1 MADQFTFGL
10 WTVGNPGRDPFGH
23 ETRPPIDPVE
33 SVRRLGEYSGDI
45 AEMVINDVVER
56 KG

>member
-1 MADQFTFGL
+1 M
-10 WTVGNPGRDPFGH
+10 GNPGRDPFGH